1 MENNEIKYNS
11 PMYLQ
16 LREVI
21 RNKIEDGE
29 YTPGTAI
36 PSENE
41 LAETYGINRMT
52 VRSAIDALTKEGILK
67 SVQGKGVFVVGQK
80 SERNLN
86 ILEGFTQIMKSKK
99 SEPKFKILQNTQRD
113 AGKKFAL
120 MFSLKAEDKIY
131 YIKRICYDNK
141 EPVSIEEIF
150 IPAYI
155 MPKFKGI
162 DLTVFSIYEVYDF
175 YKINLIKAIQT
186 LDITRLNQ
194 RDAKIL
200 GEEENAPVL
209 LFECTSYDDQDRII
223 EFSRSYTRGGKSDY
237 SVNFYI

>member
-1 MENNEIKYNS
+1 MDNSEITYSS

-21 RNKIEDGE
+21 RNKIDEWE
-29 YTPGTAI
+29 YKPGTAI

-80 SERNLN
+80 SERNLD

-99 SEPKFKILQNTQRD
+99 SEPKFKILQNITRD
-113 AGKKFAL
+113 AGNK
-120 MFSLKAEDKIY
+120 FSLLFGLEPEDEIF
-131 YIKRICYDNK
+131 YIKRICFDNK

-155 MPKFKGI
+155 MPKFEGI
-162 DLTVFSIYEVYDF
+162 DLSVFSIYEVYDF
-175 YKINLIKAIQT
+175 YKIKLRKAIQT
-186 LDITRLNQ
+186 LDIVRLNQ

-200 GEEENAPVL
+200 DEEENTPVL
-209 LFECTSYDDQDRII
+209 LFECTSYDDQNRVI
-223 EFSRSYTRGGKSDY
+223 EFSRSYTRGGKSNY
-237 SVNFYI
+237 SVNFYP

>member
-1 MENNEIKYNS
+1 MDNNDITYSS

-21 RNKIEDGE
+21 RNKIDEWE
-29 YTPGTAI
+29 YKPGTAI

-41 LAETYGINRMT
+41 LAEQYGINRMT
-52 VRSAIDALTKEGILK
+52 VRSAIEALTKEGILK

-99 SEPKFKILQNTQRD
+99 SEPKFKILQHTVRD
-113 AGKKFAL
+113 AGNKFAM
-120 MFSLKAEDKIY
+120 MFGIKPEENIY

-150 IPAYI
+150 IPSYI
-155 MPKFKGI
+155 MPKFEGI

-175 YKINLIKAIQT
+175 YKINLTKAIQT
-186 LDITRLNQ
+186 LDIAKLNQ

-200 GEEENAPVL
+200 NEEENAPAL
-209 LFECTSYDDQDRII
+209 LFECTSYDDKDRVV
-223 EFSRSYTRGGKSDY
+223 EFSRNYTRGGKSNY
-237 SVNFYI
+237 SVNFYP